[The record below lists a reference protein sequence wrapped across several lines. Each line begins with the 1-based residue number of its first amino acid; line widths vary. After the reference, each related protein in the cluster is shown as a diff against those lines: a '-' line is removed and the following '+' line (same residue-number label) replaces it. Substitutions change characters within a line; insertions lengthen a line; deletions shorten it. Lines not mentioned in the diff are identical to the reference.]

1 MDHRNGNCLHR
12 CQTVCPHGFML
23 PSNPKLCPTRD
34 LCQKQADKSNAAT
47 KRTQRIY
54 IYILYICQKK
64 ITEITQ
70 MLLGFTCRGGK
81 KSITSACLLAG
92 VGLLSRDTSPLHPE
106 SQTATNSWLVSHSW
120 QAKSSECYF
129 QVRNEKKWQDIKFST
144 MSLCWQIRH
153 FKKKCKTN

>member
-12 CQTVCPHGFML
+12 CQTVCPHSFML

-54 IYILYICQKK
+54 VKRRLQK
-64 ITEITQ
+64 
-70 MLLGFTCRGGK
+70 LLKCFWASLVAGGK

-153 FKKKCKTN
+153 LEEL

>member
-1 MDHRNGNCLHR
+1 MEIACTGAKLCAHMASCF
-12 CQTVCPHGFML
+12 QATQSFAPHGICAK
-23 PSNPKLCPTRD
+23 NRPTNQMRQ
-34 LCQKQADKSNAAT
+34 LKELKE
-47 KRTQRIY
+47 Y
-54 IYILYICQKK
+54 IYVKRRLQK
-64 ITEITQ
+64 
-70 MLLGFTCRGGK
+70 LLKCFWASLVAGGK

-144 MSLCWQIRH
+144 TSLCWQIRH
-153 FKKKCKTN
+153 LEEF